1 MKQELIEMLKLVYN
15 FIWEIPS
22 DPESVDL
29 SDMMQQI
36 YKMVEELKE
45 SKEDF

>member
-1 MKQELIEMLKLVYN
+1 MKEELIEKLKQVSN
-15 FIWEIPS
+15 FIWEMPG

-36 YKMVEELKE
+36 DKMVEELEE
-45 SKEDF
+45 SDEDF